1 MFQVEEIA
9 CWEAVVTSE
18 EQIMSEELEED
29 Q

>member
-1 MFQVEEIA
+1 MFQAEEIA
-9 CWEAVVTSE
+9 CWEAVFTLE